1 MRSNGLR
8 IGTKVRVQEEYS
20 RNLYLRGWVGEIK
33 QSYGDASY
41 AVFEVRFSNEQTE
54 LFWPADLET
63 AE

>member
-1 MRSNGLR
+1 
-8 IGTKVRVQEEYS
+8 VQEEYS

-54 LFWPADLET
+54 LFWPADLEI